1 MKIISV
7 FFNLLI
13 LINSAKI
20 RDIKDS
26 CESNKNPSNKDCGVY
41 SINDN
46 YRCCYI
52 KWTNKDKVSNITNS
66 NHECIYVE
74 NKLSKMKEEVQNRLN
89 TKEYQ
94 NVKIFCYSYFLN
106 YKSFLFLLFI
116 IL

>member
-26 CESNKNPSNKDCGVY
+26 CGSNKNPSNKDCGVY

-52 KWTNKDKVSNITNS
+52 QWTNKDILSEITHS

-74 NKLSKMKEEVQNRLN
+74 NKLSKMKEEVNRLN
-89 TKEYQ
+89 PEDYQ

-106 YKSFLFLLFI
+106 YKSFLFLFFI

>member
-52 KWTNKDKVSNITNS
+52 QWTNKDIISEITHS

-74 NKLSKMKEEVQNRLN
+74 NKLSKMKEEVNRLN
-89 TKEYQ
+89 TEGYQ

-106 YKSFLFLLFI
+106 YKSFLFLFFI

>member
-26 CESNKNPSNKDCGVY
+26 CGSNKNPSNKDCGVY

-52 KWTNKDKVSNITNS
+52 QWTNKDILSEITHS

-74 NKLSKMKEEVQNRLN
+74 NKLSKMKEEVNRLN
-89 TKEYQ
+89 TEGYQ

-116 IL
+116 II

>member
-26 CESNKNPSNKDCGVY
+26 CGSNKNPSNKDCGVY

-52 KWTNKDKVSNITNS
+52 QWTNKDILSEITHS

-74 NKLSKMKEEVQNRLN
+74 NKLSKMKEEVNRLN
-89 TKEYQ
+89 TEGYQ

>member
-52 KWTNKDKVSNITNS
+52 QWTNKDIISEITHS

-74 NKLSKMKEEVQNRLN
+74 NKLSKMKEEVNRLN
-89 TKEYQ
+89 PEDYQ

-106 YKSFLFLLFI
+106 YKSFLFLFFI

>member
-26 CESNKNPSNKDCGVY
+26 CGSNKNPSNKDCGVY

-52 KWTNKDKVSNITNS
+52 QWTNKDILSEITHS

-74 NKLSKMKEEVQNRLN
+74 NKLSKMKEEVNRLN
-89 TKEYQ
+89 NEGYQ

-106 YKSFLFLLFI
+106 YKSFLFLFFI